1 MKLTTRMR
9 YGTRIVI
16 ELASSYP
23 NRFMPVT
30 ELSRLQGLTIKYI
43 EQILIPL
50 RTSGIVVSRRG
61 KAGGY
66 QLGRP
71 PTEITLLDIY
81 NELEGDAAIVD
92 CLLSDD
98 GKRGITVC
106 PICARKPHCHSR
118 KVWKKLREAIET
130 TLREITV
137 ASLLG
142 E

>member
-1 MKLTTRMR
+1 MR
-9 YGTRIVI
+9 SGTRIVI
-16 ELASSYP
+16 ELAASYP

-50 RTSGIVVSRRG
+50 RSSGIVVSKRG

-71 PTEITLLDIY
+71 PSDITLLDIY
-81 NELEGDAAIVD
+81 NELEGDTAVVD
-92 CLLSDD
+92 CLLSED
-98 GKRGITVC
+98 GKAGAGAC
-106 PICARKPHCHSR
+106 PICERKTNCRSR

-130 TLREITV
+130 TLGGITIK
-137 ASLLG
+137 SLTS